1 MPNGV
6 VLGVAT
12 AVSWGTSDF
21 IARFAI
27 KNTGSVR
34 ALFGVQFWGAAFL
47 TILLFFARDWGHLF
61 DGSGWQPW
69 AWGMVAG
76 TINTC
81 AMLALYRAFEI
92 GKLAVVAPISA
103 SYPAL
108 TVILSTLSGERF
120 SVYRALGIVAA
131 FAGVLLVAAGE
142 ARKPDLHAGQRLPSP
157 AFAASG
163 GSHRAVRR
171 TGILCAAGAALGFAV
186 LFWLLGTRIIPRTGA
201 IATVWMIRL
210 TGTAITL
217 TILLAQKIP
226 LRVESKRAGAQ
237 LYSMAFFDTAAFA
250 LSNLGMRIEQVAIVS
265 LLGSLYGAVTV
276 ALAAI
281 FLRERIAPLQW
292 SGIAAIFLG
301 IVLMNS

>member
-1 MPNGV
+1 MPSGV

-27 KNTGSVR
+27 KTAGSVR
-34 ALFGVQFWGAAFL
+34 ALFGVQFWGAIFL
-47 TILLFFARDWGHLF
+47 AILLFFTGDWGHLF
-61 DGSGWQPW
+61 DGSGWRPW
-69 AWGMVAG
+69 AWGIVAG

-81 AMLALYRAFEI
+81 AMLALYRALEI
-92 GKLAVVAPISA
+92 GKMAVVAPISA

-108 TVILSTLSGERF
+108 TVILSTVSGERF
-120 SVYRALGIVAA
+120 SLYRGLGILAA
-131 FAGVLLVAAGE
+131 FAGVILVAAGE
-142 ARKPDLHAGQRLPSP
+142 TAQPTPSKSDEKRHPAKANWSRNPARRS
-157 AFAASG
+157 
-163 GSHRAVRR
+163 
-171 TGILCAAGAALGFAV
+171 TGIFWATVAALGFGV
-186 LFWLLGTRIIPRTGA
+186 LFWLLGTRIIPGTGA
-201 IATVWMIRL
+201 FATVWMIRL

-217 TILLAQKIP
+217 AILLAQRIP
-226 LRVESKRAGAQ
+226 LRVANKRTRAQ
-237 LYSMAFFDTAAFA
+237 LYSMSFFDTSAFA

-301 IVLMNS
+301 VALMNA

>member
-6 VLGVAT
+6 VLGIAT

-27 KNTGSVR
+27 KSTGSVR
-34 ALFGVQFWGAAFL
+34 ALFGVQCWGAVF
-47 TILLFFARDWGHLF
+47 
-61 DGSGWQPW
+61 
-69 AWGMVAG
+69 
-76 TINTC
+76 
-81 AMLALYRAFEI
+81 
-92 GKLAVVAPISA
+92 
-103 SYPAL
+103 
-108 TVILSTLSGERF
+108 
-120 SVYRALGIVAA
+120 
-131 FAGVLLVAAGE
+131 
-142 ARKPDLHAGQRLPSP
+142 
-157 AFAASG
+157 
-163 GSHRAVRR
+163 
-171 TGILCAAGAALGFAV
+171 
-186 LFWLLGTRIIPRTGA
+186 
-201 IATVWMIRL
+201 
-210 TGTAITL
+210 L
-217 TILLAQKIP
+217 TILLAQKSP
-226 LRVESKRAGAQ
+226 LRIAGKRAGAQ

>member
-1 MPNGV
+1 MPSGV
-6 VLGVAT
+6 LLGLAT

-27 KNTGSVR
+27 KTSGSVR
-34 ALFGVQFWGAAFL
+34 ALLGVQFWGAILL
-47 TILLFFARDWGHLF
+47 TILLFLARDWGHLF

-69 AWGMVAG
+69 AWGVVAG

-108 TVILSTLSGERF
+108 TVMLSTLSGERF
-120 SVYRALGIVAA
+120 SLYRALGIVAA

-142 ARKPDLHAGQRLPSP
+142 RQSP
-157 AFAASG
+157 ALAAPGAGNPASL
-163 GSHRAVRR
+163 RR
-171 TGILCAAGAALGFAV
+171 GVLCAAGAALGFGV

-217 TILLAQKIP
+217 VILLTQRIP
-226 LRVESKRAGAQ
+226 LRVASKRTGAQ
-237 LYSMAFFDTAAFA
+237 LYSM
-250 LSNLGMRIEQVAIVS
+250 
-265 LLGSLYGAVTV
+265 
-276 ALAAI
+276 
-281 FLRERIAPLQW
+281 
-292 SGIAAIFLG
+292 
-301 IVLMNS
+301 